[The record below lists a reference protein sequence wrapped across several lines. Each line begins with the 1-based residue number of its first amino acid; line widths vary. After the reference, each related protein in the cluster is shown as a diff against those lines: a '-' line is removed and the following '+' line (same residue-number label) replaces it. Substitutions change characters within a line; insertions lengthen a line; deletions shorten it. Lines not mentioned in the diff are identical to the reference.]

1 MQANTQTTI
10 LPKAQTKWRQT
21 LIDIWAMNS
30 FSYVVSLPIEIVIA
44 GMSWQEHFQVR
55 FAALIL
61 NTLVARPFGM
71 WRDFVMYKTATSDSS
86 SFLRK
91 YLCDTLIF
99 LSFQMPL
106 YVGNM
111 ILGGASWLEIGKAA
125 LTVSLIAGLL
135 GRPYGMYLDFL
146 NQRFLPKTPNH

>member
-1 MQANTQTTI
+1 
-10 LPKAQTKWRQT
+10 
-21 LIDIWAMNS
+21 MNS

-71 WRDFVMYKTATSDSS
+71 WRDFVMHKTTTNENS
-86 SFLRK
+86 SFLQK
-91 YLCDTLIF
+91 YFCDTLIF

-146 NQRFLPKTPNH
+146 NHRFTPKTTSN